1 MHLQGGLG
9 DHINISAVVYES
21 QGRFAQYFNAYA
33 ESIRPDGGNPAII
46 PSIGIAK
53 EFRTDSY
60 DYPIATG
67 YVSYTPNKFFNL
79 QFGHGKQFLGD
90 GYRSLLLSDNAIP
103 YPYLQL
109 NITVWKL
116 KYTNTW
122 MSLRDVRPEVTADGS
137 FRAKYM
143 AIII

>member
-9 DHINISAVVYES
+9 DQINISAVVYES

-67 YVSYTPNKFFNL
+67 YVS
-79 QFGHGKQFLGD
+79 
-90 GYRSLLLSDNAIP
+90 
-103 YPYLQL
+103 
-109 NITVWKL
+109 
-116 KYTNTW
+116 
-122 MSLRDVRPEVTADGS
+122 
-137 FRAKYM
+137 
-143 AIII
+143 